1 MQKIIGTIH
10 KNQVTKIYD
19 NEGHFVCTF
28 IIEYKGVDDKDHK
41 MSVYT
46 MNIEPHFG
54 PLVMGY
60 LFELEVYSI
69 PRRDSNL
76 LYK

>member
-19 NEGHFVCTF
+19 NEGHFVCMF

-46 MNIEPHFG
+46 MNTVKHI
-54 PLVMGY
+54 
-60 LFELEVYSI
+60 
-69 PRRDSNL
+69 L
-76 LYK
+76 LK